1 MIALLMLVGAVSAS
15 PLVHYPNGAAV
26 PYDANNVAATNAH
39 LLNKGLAY
47 GLHYPYAAAGY
58 HYLGKREAEAD
69 PALVTYSNGAVVPF
83 DPAHHSVYSAY
94 PYAYNFGLYGKKK
107 READPAYLVN
117 TYAAYHPS
125 TYYAG
130 YHPYGLVHQPLVA
143 HLNGAVVPAE
153 PIEVQD
159 VPLSLPKWL
168 LY

>member
-1 MIALLMLVGAVSAS
+1 MG
-15 PLVHYPNGAAV
+15 
-26 PYDANNVAATNAH
+26 
-39 LLNKGLAY
+39 
-47 GLHYPYAAAGY
+47 
-58 HYLGKREAEAD
+58 
-69 PALVTYSNGAVVPF
+69 YSNGAVVPF

-153 PIEVQD
+153 PIENVEALKAQAFKAQHKKKNYSNPNQTISCKT
-159 VPLSLPKWL
+159 VGG
-168 LY
+168 

>member
-1 MIALLMLVGAVSAS
+1 MG
-15 PLVHYPNGAAV
+15 
-26 PYDANNVAATNAH
+26 
-39 LLNKGLAY
+39 
-47 GLHYPYAAAGY
+47 
-58 HYLGKREAEAD
+58 AD

-83 DPAHHSVYSAY
+83 DPAHGSVYSAY

-153 PIEVQD
+153 PLRTSR
-159 VPLSLPKWL
+159 PGLTTTTPRSRLSRPKRSRHGTKKL
-168 LY
+168 LKSKPNHIMQNCRWWWKNFFLKKRGSSPVLCTE